1 MYFNYVKIKNM
12 KKRLKNLGLAW
23 LTSLALW
30 WAVKEGISQTTQG
43 TNKAIQAD
51 LIAAK
56 DWKDKAVKT
65 YVATAADF
73 KEQVGDIT
81 QVLKDMS
88 QDTAQL
94 VEFYGKNGLNIK
106 VHQIVKEHPNFASLT
121 IKQQEAIIQ
130 QFFWDFIDHKKE
142 APLNWRRSFFL
153 MIALF
158 TLNGKRIFKGK

>member
-1 MYFNYVKIKNM
+1 MKNWL
-12 KKRLKNLGLAW
+12 KKLSIIWLGA
-23 LTSLALW
+23 LALGW
-30 WAVKEGISQTTQG
+30 EIKEGIAQTSQD

-51 LIAAK
+51 FASTK
-56 DWKDKAVKT
+56 NGKAWKT

-88 QDTAQL
+88 EDTAQL
-94 VEFYGKNGLNIK
+94 VEFYGKVKLNIK

-121 IKQQEAIIQ
+121 IKQQEEIIQ
-130 QFFWDFIDHKKE
+130 QFFWDFIAHKKTP
-142 APLNWRRSFFL
+142 PLHWRSSFFL

-158 TLNGKRIFKGK
+158 TLSGKDMFKRK